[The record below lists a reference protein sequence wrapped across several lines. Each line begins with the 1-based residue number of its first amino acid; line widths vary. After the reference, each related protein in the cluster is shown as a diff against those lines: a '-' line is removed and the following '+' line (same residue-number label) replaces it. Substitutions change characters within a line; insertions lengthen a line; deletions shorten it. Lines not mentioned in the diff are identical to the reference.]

1 MAKAGNTIVI
11 AAAII
16 AAIRLARVESLSR
29 SPKVVGTISD
39 AVVLARDIYVHASKV
54 YPELFRD

>member
-1 MAKAGNTIVI
+1 MI